1 MLRLDLR
8 QTLLATLTAL
18 ALAIASANGLMLYGT
33 QKQTDNLHTVY
44 VDRVI
49 PMRDLQMVSDAY
61 AVTIID
67 QVVKAHVGRQGADVS
82 ARAIRAA
89 LTLAGER
96 WTAYEATQLVDAE
109 VKIAAE
115 VKRLRAAAEPSI
127 MAALK
132 ALDTG
137 DMAALQPL
145 LAGDLYSHVDP
156 LTEALGR
163 LIGVQTDVTEHVY
176 NDSESIGALLLAAAI
191 FFSIFGAV
199 AIGVSLWAVV
209 IRTTRPLVAMTGAM
223 QRLAANDIDIEVPG
237 AERQDEIG
245 AMANAMAV
253 FKTNAHERRRLEA
266 EQERQRAEREARA
279 KRIEALTAAFEENAG
294 TVTGEV
300 TRSAE
305 EMQASANGLSQ
316 IAAQTK
322 QEASTVSAATE
333 EASANVQTVAAS
345 TEELSA
351 SIGEISNHVQRSATM
366 ASDATRKASE
376 ADVTVA
382 NLAEKAA
389 AVGDV
394 VRLINEIASQTN
406 LLALNATIEAARAG
420 EAGKG
425 FAVVASEVKN
435 LASQTAKATEDITA
449 QINSMQ
455 SATSGTVSAI
465 RGIVDSINA
474 INEATA
480 TIAAAIEEQTAA
492 TAEISRNVQEASAG
506 TQEIARS
513 VAGVQEIAWR
523 TQDASDDVLGAAS
536 SLTTQARRL
545 SAHVHEFLA
554 GVRAA

>member
-1 MLRLDLR
+1 MLKLDLR

-18 ALAIASANGLMLYGT
+18 AVAIAATNGLMLYGT

-67 QVVKAHVGRQGADVS
+67 QVVKAHVGRQGADIS
-82 ARAIRAA
+82 AKTIRAA
-89 LTLAGER
+89 LATANQR
-96 WTAYEATQLVDAE
+96 WSAYEATQLVPAE
-109 VKIAAE
+109 VVIAAE
-115 VKRLRAAAEPSI
+115 VKRLRAAADPSVA
-127 MAALK
+127 AALK
-132 ALDTG
+132 AMDAGDT
-137 DMAALQPL
+137 AALGPL
-145 LAGDLYSHVDP
+145 LAGELYSHVDP
-156 LTEALGR
+156 LTDALGR
-163 LIGVQTDVTEHVY
+163 LVGVQTEVTEQVY
-176 NDSESIGALLLAAAI
+176 EDSESIGAILFTAAI
-191 FFSIFGAV
+191 LFSLFGAL
-199 AIGVSLWAVV
+199 AIGVSVWAVV
-209 IRTTRPLVAMTGAM
+209 VRTTRPLVAMTGAM
-223 QRLAANDIDIEVPG
+223 QRLAANDIDIDVPG
-237 AERQDEIG
+237 ADRRDEIG

-253 FKTNAHERRRLEA
+253 FKANAQERRRLEA
-266 EQERQRAEREARA
+266 DQERQRAEREARSR
-279 KRIEALTAAFEENAG
+279 RIAALTAEFEAAAG

-305 EMQASANGLSQ
+305 EMQTSANGLSL

-322 QEASTVSAATE
+322 EEASAVSAATE
-333 EASANVQTVAAS
+333 EASSNVQTVAAS

-376 ADVTVA
+376 ADMTVTD
-382 NLAEKAA
+382 LAEKAA

-394 VRLINEIASQTN
+394 VRMINEIASQTN

-449 QINSMQ
+449 QIKSMQ
-455 SATSGTVSAI
+455 AATSGTVGAI
-465 RGIVDSINA
+465 RGIVDSISA

-513 VAGVQEIAWR
+513 VAGVQDIARR
-523 TQDASDDVLGAAS
+523 TQDASDHVLGAAG
-536 SLTTQARRL
+536 SLTTQAKRL
-545 SAHVHEFLA
+545 TGHVQDFLS
-554 GVRAA
+554 GVRTA